1 MRHEPNCFWDFYQSN
16 KDDIWSDFENL
27 LGCPDFNSLEE
38 IFQSYAPDYSSDR
51 ETDRDGIIGQAK
63 SSGNLQDALREFVTN
78 AEWALNNIQ
87 KQSFFENL
95 LNSNGYYITFN
106 YTHTLES
113 LYNIPQQHILHIH
126 GEAGKSHLDLGYP
139 KGNFTPEKYCYD
151 ARGKG
156 RCPYVETKIENYVN
170 SIEDYYVRAAYEE
183 LIDKCKSF
191 YKESRINLLKDF
203 LYTNQCEIGNIIVY
217 GHSCAIDFEYFN
229 YLNARYANANWT
241 FYAVN
246 EDQESSVLQLIK
258 RYSIK
263 GADIVVL

>member
-1 MRHEPNCFWDFYQSN
+1 M
-16 KDDIWSDFENL
+16 
-27 LGCPDFNSLEE
+27 
-38 IFQSYAPDYSSDR
+38 
-51 ETDRDGIIGQAK
+51 
-63 SSGNLQDALREFVTN
+63 
-78 AEWALNNIQ
+78 
-87 KQSFFENL
+87 
-95 LNSNGYYITFN
+95 
-106 YTHTLES
+106 ES

>member
-1 MRHEPNCFWDFYQSN
+1 M
-16 KDDIWSDFENL
+16 
-27 LGCPDFNSLEE
+27 
-38 IFQSYAPDYSSDR
+38 
-51 ETDRDGIIGQAK
+51 
-63 SSGNLQDALREFVTN
+63 
-78 AEWALNNIQ
+78 
-87 KQSFFENL
+87 
-95 LNSNGYYITFN
+95 
-106 YTHTLES
+106 
-113 LYNIPQQHILHIH
+113 HIH

-156 RCPYVETKIENYVN
+156 RDPYIETKIENYVN
-170 SIEDYYVRAAYEE
+170 DIEDYYVRAAYEE
-183 LIDKCKSF
+183 LVDKCKSF

-203 LYTNQCEIGNIIVY
+203 LYVNQCEIENIIVH

-241 FYAVN
+241 FYVLK
-246 EDQESSVLQLIK
+246 EEQESSVLQLIK